1 MNIVSYLLVL
11 HLSLQT
17 FCFINK
23 WTMETKNLLTWK
35 QTIWATRYFTRW
47 KTNVTGNNYFY
58 PAVSKHLNKLL
69 NIKHERG
76 IPSRAVSSVTT
87 FMETMRQEGCKDGC
101 FRTIVPTVTC
111 AKAICLHHS
120 INMEWGVKEHHVAV
134 LALHNCGKSH
144 SQIFELVKPLNE
156 CINWTNK
163 EKIMTVLFPLSTFI
177 YKGFRDK
184 SVERK

>member
-1 MNIVSYLLVL
+1 
-11 HLSLQT
+11 
-17 FCFINK
+17 
-23 WTMETKNLLTWK
+23 
-35 QTIWATRYFTRW
+35 
-47 KTNVTGNNYFY
+47 VTGNNYFY

-134 LALHNCGKSH
+134 IALHNCGKSH
-144 SQIFELVKPLNE
+144 SQIFELLKLSKISRKFVYWVIKRY
-156 CINWTNK
+156 K
-163 EKIMTVLFPLSTFI
+163 ELWKVAYMAWSGHL
-177 YKGFRDK
+177 K
-184 SVERK
+184 SVRADTTIKTVQEQIH